1 MNYARL
7 TNVTTGSNRFCKIN
21 LAHFTKLFLQHK
33 NNGHHLKLVWKNLP
47 ILSANCYNVTTFK
60 VNWTFQDNFVYTDP
74 MIGYCNDK
82 NIF

>member
-33 NNGHHLKLVWKNLP
+33 KQWSSPQALSERICQYFRQIVTMLPLLK
-47 ILSANCYNVTTFK
+47 
-60 VNWTFQDNFVYTDP
+60 
-74 MIGYCNDK
+74 
-82 NIF
+82 